1 MCCNIKGRGN
11 PMNQQLSSDT
21 SKNPCTYELQFASDF
36 SVLFN
41 ADQTLISKNIILKT
55 SLFISKLCKNKLHH
69 VPVTRLHINR
79 SCFINTLTN
88 MSLTLSLSHSF
99 FTMKLVQHKYIRL
112 QPHIVLSIII
122 VN

>member
-1 MCCNIKGRGN
+1 
-11 PMNQQLSSDT
+11 MNQQLSSDT

-69 VPVTRLHINR
+69 VPLTRLHINR

-88 MSLTLSLSHSF
+88 VSFTLSLSFSLNLYNEACATQVHQASSNP
-99 FTMKLVQHKYIRL
+99 TLYYPL
-112 QPHIVLSIII
+112 
-122 VN
+122 